1 MLINQ
6 NDIDSANATYVNQQ
20 NATIRKIGQTRL
32 KALELFQTILS
43 LLHPSLGV
51 LAAAQVAL
59 LKGETKPEVEAV
71 EHYEPIHMKNYL
83 SKQLRRQLVRTV
95 LLVIRNFSYCS
106 IACQLCIMILDNI
119 KTMFDVVD
127 IVQLQKFV
135 IQEFRD
141 RHQHLYDQHTKNRE
155 QGNTTAVKRYQINHL
170 NMQSA

>member
-1 MLINQ
+1 M
-6 NDIDSANATYVNQQ
+6 
-20 NATIRKIGQTRL
+20 
-32 KALELFQTILS
+32 ILS

-83 SKQLRRQLVRTV
+83 SQQLRRQLVRTV
-95 LLVIRNFSYCS
+95 LLVIRNYSYCS

-127 IVQLQKFV
+127 IVQL
-135 IQEFRD
+135 
-141 RHQHLYDQHTKNRE
+141 
-155 QGNTTAVKRYQINHL
+155 
-170 NMQSA
+170 